1 MKNLFYLIIY
11 LLVLNV
17 NSQETK
23 ETVILFFDD
32 NKKENC
38 KIGVELSKDNDG
50 NKDGYITVKK
60 YRKETKRGKTVFH
73 ICDEKFLFDPQKQ
86 KKDTCISESSKEFNF
101 TELDYIKE
109 KYQNGQ
115 DFKHH
120 VFEEIIILERVS
132 DTKFIRYYDVYWCC
146 EWTIE

>member
-1 MKNLFYLIIY
+1 MKKILVLFIYLIN
-11 LLVLNV
+11 LNSY
-17 NSQETK
+17 SQDTK
-23 ETVILFFDD
+23 ETVYLLFDQFSEDL
-32 NKKENC
+32 C
-38 KIGVELSKDNDG
+38 QIQVEQTYNNPKGIEKL
-50 NKDGYITVKK
+50 KK

-86 KKDTCISESSKEFNF
+86 KKDTCIIKSSKEFNF